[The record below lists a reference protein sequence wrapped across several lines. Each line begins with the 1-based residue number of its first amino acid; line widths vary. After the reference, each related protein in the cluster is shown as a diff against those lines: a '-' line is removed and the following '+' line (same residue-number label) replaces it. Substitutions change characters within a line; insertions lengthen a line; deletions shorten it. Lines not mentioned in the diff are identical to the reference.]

1 MSRELKNIIKTILP
15 EKFLDKIRLYLLK
28 RGNRYFSQEGED
40 IILQRIFE
48 KKQKGFY
55 IDIGAHHPFRFS
67 NTYIFYK
74 RGWYGIN
81 IDATPGSMKLFKKF
95 RKGDVNL
102 EIGIANK
109 ESIMKYYA
117 FNEPALN
124 TFDEALAKSRD
135 GVGGYK
141 IVEIV
146 EVKVMPLKKILEEYL
161 PANTEIDFMNID
173 VEGMDFEVLKSN
185 DWNKYRPKVLLIEVI
200 PANTIEDLLTNPIS
214 VFLKEKGYSLFAKC
228 FNTCIFV
235 DDEKLEVIK
244 KGELK

>member
-1 MSRELKNIIKTILP
+1 MMSRELKNLIKSILP
-15 EKFLDKIRLYLLK
+15 EKFLDIIRLYLSK

-48 KKQKGFY
+48 RKQKGFY
-55 IDIGAHHPFRFS
+55 IDVGAHHPFRFS

-74 RGWYGIN
+74 RGWRGIN
-81 IDATPGSMKLFKKF
+81 IDASPGSMKLFKKF
-95 RKGDVNL
+95 RPRDINL
-102 EIGIANK
+102 EIGVANK
-109 ESIMKYYA
+109 ETIMKYYI

-135 GVGGYK
+135 GLGGYK

-146 EVKVMPLKKILEEYL
+146 EVKVIPLQKILDEYL

-185 DWNKYRPKVLLIEVI
+185 DWVKYRPMVLLVEVI

-214 VFLKEKGYSLFAKC
+214 VFLKENGYSLFAKC

-235 DDEKLEVIK
+235 DEEKLEVIK
-244 KGELK
+244 